1 VAVCW
6 VCRVFER
13 DSARVVIDN
22 ESLKMIRGSVIDY
35 HEELIRS
42 AFRVVSNPQMEH
54 GCSCG
59 ASFTVKLWCPV
70 IISFLFVKTVIR
82 TTVHDG
88 ATSSAVKLPVVSYVY
103 RRQEAGRGN
112 TAWQWG
118 CKHSVTVTVSV
129 ERLNAVRV
137 TVWQECC
144 RMRQLVN
151 SWWLVS
157 ICLKFEHMSTTTNL
171 PLCIDTI
178 IVLKITLLHSVSVI
192 TNFVIPK
199 RDKQTKKHHTFSST
213 AGARSTITIML
224 GMVMEEVRPI
234 FAPPERFLIRS
245 IVSLLGATEFV
256 GNCPHRGKILITWL
270 FVPKKWPN

>member
-1 VAVCW
+1 MAVCW

-88 ATSSAVKLPVVSYVY
+88 ATSSAVQLPVVSYIY

-157 ICLKFEHMSTTTNL
+157 QSICLKFEHMSTTTNL

-178 IVLKITLLHSVSVI
+178 IVLKITLLHRVSVI
-192 TNFVIPK
+192 TIFVVPK
-199 RDKQTKKHHTFSST
+199 RDRQTKKSHFFVYSRRATHDPHDTWHDDR
-213 AGARSTITIML
+213 AGPYHFCT
-224 GMVMEEVRPI
+224 PN
-234 FAPPERFLIRS
+234 FLIGS
-245 IVSLLGATEFV
+245 VVSPPRAIENLWENAPSV
-256 GNCPHRGKILITWL
+256 GKCL
-270 FVPKKWPN
+270 